1 MGEHLVTRLLVFTD
15 EPVLASGLEAVL
27 MSRGEFA
34 LVGTCPQVSRIA
46 ETVAAFKPDILLIDL
61 TPEVNFELLLS
72 LQDRFPGTG
81 IVLWVRSFRAEMA
94 YRAIEHG
101 IRGILRKTL
110 PPEALITCLRI
121 VAAGGHWFD
130 ESLGDA
136 LRTVTTIHLTP
147 RESQLVNLLTTGLKN
162 KEIAATLFRSEGTVK
177 VYLAR
182 LFKKLGVK
190 DRFELALYGLKNMAG
205 TERANGADQP
215 QETQPQRRNA
225 GPAPFIHHLAMGGDW
240 HSGHRL
246 CKARPDDLAGT
257 RVVIWMYYIPSL
269 IIDRLTPR
277 A

>member
-1 MGEHLVTRLLVFTD
+1 MEYSVTSLAVFTD
-15 EPVLASGLEAVL
+15 EPVLTSGLEAVL
-27 MSRGEFA
+27 ISQSEFA
-34 LVGTCPQVSRIA
+34 LVGTCPHVSRIA
-46 ETVAAFKPDILLIDL
+46 EIVAASKPDILLIDL
-61 TPEVNFELLLS
+61 TPEVTFELLLD
-72 LQDRFPGTG
+72 LQDRFPGTR
-81 IVLWVRSFRAEMA
+81 IVLWVHSIRAEMA
-94 YRAIEHG
+94 YQAIEHG

-130 ESLGDA
+130 EALGDA

-205 TERANGADQP
+205 TKGANGAEQP
-215 QETQPQRRNA
+215 QTTQPPRRNA
-225 GPAPFIHHLAMGGDW
+225 GPAPFIDHLAMG
-240 HSGHRL
+240 S
-246 CKARPDDLAGT
+246 LAF
-257 RVVIWMYYIPSL
+257 
-269 IIDRLTPR
+269 R